1 MIKDAEDK
9 GLITPGKV
17 GSEISTYLGFFFFF
31 GHTGFLP
38 FKFSSFLV
46 DYKHWNQIKYI
57 PTIAMMAPAWLF
69 IRHLVH
75 ILLHT
80 VLIFNLIMT

>member
-31 GHTGFLP
+31 FVIQVFYLSNFLL
-38 FKFSSFLV
+38 S
-46 DYKHWNQIKYI
+46 
-57 PTIAMMAPAWLF
+57 WL
-69 IRHLVH
+69 I
-75 ILLHT
+75 ISIET
-80 VLIFNLIMT
+80 K